1 MSAYKIIVDSEKCI
15 GCGLCKADCVASDIE
30 VTDGKAQPK
39 GLACIGCGH
48 CEAIC
53 PKGAVTLTGVEDTV
67 EEFEEQVRLDPDRLM
82 AAIRTRRTIRKFTK
96 QEVPQEIVDRIIE
109 AGRLAPTGG
118 NGQGTR
124 YVILRDKLS
133 ACEEVAVNIFRTGA
147 GLGKG
152 LIAYLR
158 TMNIDD
164 HFFFK
169 EAPLVIVLCANDTVS
184 ASLAAE
190 NMAFMAEACGLGV
203 LYSGFFTACVN
214 LSPKIRKL
222 MGIGRKPKAVTTMV
236 IGYPAVKYH
245 RTARRKPA
253 DVIEA

>member
-15 GCGLCKADCVASDIE
+15 GCGLCKEDCVAFDIE

-39 GLACIGCGH
+39 GVACIGCGH

-96 QEVPQEIVDRIIE
+96 QEVPQETVDLIIE

-124 YVILRDKLS
+124 YVILKDKK
-133 ACEEVAVNIFRTGA
+133 AECEAIAVNIFRTGT

-152 LIAYLR
+152 LISFLKSM
-158 TMNIDD
+158 TIDD

-169 EAPLVIVLCANDTVS
+169 GAPLVIVLCSNDTVS

-214 LSPKIRKL
+214 LSSKIRKL
-222 MGIGRKPKAVTTMV
+222 MGVGRRPKAVTTMV

-253 DVIEA
+253 DVIKA